1 MIAREIAAN
10 LRVNHRVLMRD
21 GIHLSTDVYLPSGR
35 GPWVVLLERTPYNKR
50 GTNHADRSVLEPTPL
65 PKPEVAQRFVDA
77 GFVYVLQDCRGRF
90 DSEGEFAKYLNEQQD
105 GLDTLHWILQ
115 QPWCDGRVCTL
126 GFSYGAHVQ
135 TALAAATPSGLAA
148 MFVDS
153 GGFSSAFHNGIRQGG
168 AYELKQLTWAMKHA
182 KLSKK
187 TLADPRRRA
196 ALEAEDIRDW
206 IGAVWTPGHSPLAA
220 APEYEA
226 YVIDQW
232 QRERFDDFWR
242 RPELYSCGFHASFPE
257 VPAVFMSSWYDPYA
271 LTAIENFT
279 GLLAVGRT
287 STRLLLGPWTHGQR
301 SVTYAGD
308 VDFGRESTLDG
319 NIAPDYITLR
329 RDFFDR
335 HVRHGDVTDW
345 LSSPVTLFVMGGGSG
360 RKNAS
365 GRLEHGGR
373 WLRTSA
379 WPPPDTA
386 PLKLHLNGRHRLTID
401 PPSGHFTIE
410 WQHDPLAPVPTLGG
424 AITSGAP
431 LMEGGAFDQRESTAI
446 FGCTVS
452 GRALNER
459 DDVVSFATAPLSDD
473 MEVIG
478 PVTAQLW
485 VSSSAPDTDF
495 VVKLI
500 DEYPPCADWPNGF
513 AMNVTDGILRLRFRD
528 SFEKPMLAEPGTIYP
543 IKVSLLPTANRFA
556 RGHRLRVDI
565 ASSNFPHF
573 DVNPNTGAAAGTPST
588 PVKAINAVHAAPD
601 MPACIEIRVRA
612 LT

>member
-1 MIAREIAAN
+1 MRSHEATASS
-10 LRVNHRVLMRD
+10 VTNHRIAMRD
-21 GIHLSTDVYLPSGR
+21 GIHLSTDVYLPCGS
-35 GPWVVLLERTPYNKR
+35 GPWVVLLERTPYDKR
-50 GTNHADRSVLEPTPL
+50 GTNHADRSVHEPTPL
-65 PKPEVAQRFVDA
+65 PKPAVAQRFVEA

-105 GLDTLHWILQ
+105 GLDTLQWILQ

-135 TALAAATPSGLAA
+135 TALAAATPAGLAG

-182 KLSKK
+182 KLAKK

-196 ALEAEDIRDW
+196 ALEAADIRDW
-206 IGAVWTPGHSPLAA
+206 IGLVWTPGHSPLAA

-232 QRERFDDFWR
+232 RRECFDDFWR
-242 RPELYSCGFHASFPE
+242 RPELHSCGFHAAFPS

-279 GLLAVGRT
+279 GLVALGRS

-301 SVTYAGD
+301 SVTHAGD
-308 VDFGRESTLDG
+308 VDFGNQSTLDS

-335 HVRHGDVTDW
+335 HVRHGDAPDW
-345 LSSPVTLFVMGGGSG
+345 LSTPVTLFVMGGGSG
-360 RKNAS
+360 RKNAA

-379 WPPPDTA
+379 WPPPDAT
-386 PLKLHLNGRHRLTID
+386 PMRFHLNQQRRLTSD
-401 PPSGHFTIE
+401 PPAQAITLE
-410 WQHDPLAPVPTLGG
+410 WQHDPTAPVPTLGG

-431 LMEGGAFDQRESTAI
+431 LMEGGAFDQRESPEV
-446 FGCTVS
+446 FGCTVP
-452 GRALNER
+452 GRGLDQR
-459 DDVVSFATAPLSDD
+459 DDVISFATTPLIHDL
-473 MEVIG
+473 EVVG

-500 DEYPPCADWPNGF
+500 DEYPPCADWPKGF

-528 SFEKPMLAEPGTIYP
+528 SFEEAKLAEPGKIYP
-543 IKVSLLPTANRFA
+543 IKISLLPTANRFVK
-556 RGHRLRVDI
+556 GHRLRVDI

-573 DVNPNTGAAAGTPST
+573 DVNPNTGAPAGTPST
-588 PVKAINAVHAAPD
+588 PIMATNRIHAAPD
-601 MPACIEIRVRA
+601 MPSGIDIMVRA
-612 LT
+612 SS